1 MCKGI
6 STFVRNQFQ
15 HDKIILICNCLI
27 VEIKYTFYDKQ
38 ILFIMTFIFLTNET
52 LYCFFTGHCPIYN
65 TGAKKMDSIKCS
77 DPHCPRELYTSDKVY
92 KCKYV
97 F

>member
-1 MCKGI
+1 
-6 STFVRNQFQ
+6 
-15 HDKIILICNCLI
+15 
-27 VEIKYTFYDKQ
+27 
-38 ILFIMTFIFLTNET
+38 MTFIFLTNET
-52 LYCFFTGHCPIYN
+52 LYCFFAGHCPIYN

-92 KCKYV
+92 KCKYD